1 MTVKD
6 QYPILFDTDEVYY
19 PKSFSIDEQVV
30 ETVNQTEAGTD
41 QIQLIRTGKIKISY
55 STTCVSK
62 YLNTFKE
69 YSRKASFTLKYYDT
83 ELEGY
88 ATKTV
93 RLRGLKY
100 SLSQSSYDLENV
112 DGVYNVSFTLEE
124 F

>member
-1 MTVKD
+1 MTIKEH
-6 QYPILFDTDEVYY
+6 YPILFDTDEIYY

-55 STTCVSK
+55 STTCKSK
-62 YLNTFKE
+62 YLNLFKQ
-69 YSRKASFTLKYYDT
+69 YSRKASFTVKYYDT